1 MPHERVVHNSLQ
13 RDPQAQLRS
22 ARFSP
27 PRHTCSKSLYAN
39 LWEPFSTGL
48 APADEDS
55 SFA

>member
-1 MPHERVVHNSLQ
+1 MPHERVVHNSLH

-22 ARFSP
+22 ARSSA
-27 PRHTCSKSLYAN
+27 PRHTCSKLQCAK